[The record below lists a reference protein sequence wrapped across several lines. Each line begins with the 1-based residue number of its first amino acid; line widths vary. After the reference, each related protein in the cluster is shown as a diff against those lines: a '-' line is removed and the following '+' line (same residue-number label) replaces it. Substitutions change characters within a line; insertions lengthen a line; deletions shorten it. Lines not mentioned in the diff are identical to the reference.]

1 MSILRKVTKLLNIAE
16 AMAPRLDGC
25 AAYRVARKQ
34 LLLEAS
40 LVETQWDGENEGARE
55 GSLEDEKCQDP
66 GTQEASTNAL
76 NDTLTELLQ
85 RPPRGIC
92 RSSKDATN
100 VVSLSASKRSKDT

>member
-16 AMAPRLDGC
+16 AFSPRLDGC

-76 NDTLTELLQ
+76 NDTLREHLR
-85 RPPRGIC
+85 RPLRGTS
-92 RSSKDATN
+92 RSSKAKTN
-100 VVSLSASKRSKDT
+100 VVSLSASKRLPPT